1 MASFV
6 SKSFLRIGIAN
17 IAVLL
22 SAVSAMAGGAYS
34 VDLNK
39 TEIVRLPENAG
50 AVIVGNPEIADVTVH
65 SANTLF
71 VVGRGYG
78 ETNLIVLNTAG
89 HTIMNADIQVI
100 NKLSPQGVRLYN
112 GKSRE
117 TYSCV
122 PYCLPAPVLGDTPGF
137 ISGNAGQAQSG
148 QARASTAL
156 PTPSTS
162 TSSSA
167 SSSTSSSFGS
177 STCLLYTSPSPRDR
191 TRSRMPSSA

>member
-1 MASFV
+1 MASFA
-6 SKSFLRIGIAN
+6 SKSLFRVGIAN

-22 SAVSAMAGGAYS
+22 SAVSAMAGGTYS

-50 AVIVGNPEIADVTVH
+50 AVVIGNPEIADVTVH

-89 HTIMNADIQVI
+89 HTVMNVDIQVI

-117 TYSCV
+117 SYSCV
-122 PYCLPAPVLGDTPGF
+122 PYCLPSPVLGDNPDFVTNN
-137 ISGNAGQAQSG
+137 SGIAQTG
-148 QARASTAL
+148 ETRVSTAL
-156 PTPSTS
+156 PTPSASSVSQT
-162 TSSSA
+162 SSA
-167 SSSTSSSFGS
+167 SFGSGTSFAGASSSF
-177 STCLLYTSPSPRDR
+177 DEDF
-191 TRSRMPSSA
+191 